1 MSDQPITPAQAH
13 EQPAPVAAAPET
25 PKQEPAKP
33 EQAFTQAD
41 VDRIVRERLN
51 REGIADLKAKAAK
64 YDEQAEASKTAEQKA
79 AEALAKAQRDA
90 ETLTLTNLRLTA
102 AVDHGVD
109 KDHRDLIGGTTAEEV
124 NASAERLGALLRDR
138 AELASVKAE
147 LEALKT
153 GKPAPSTVPVAS
165 LRPGAM
171 PASDPIEDDA
181 FPAHWIPQRA
191 N

>member
-1 MSDQPITPAQAH
+1 MSDQLITPAQAP
-13 EQPAPVAAAPET
+13 EQPALAAAPE
-25 PKQEPAKP
+25 PEPVKS
-33 EQAFTQAD
+33 EQSFSQAD

-64 YDEQAEASKTAEQKA
+64 FDEQAEASKTAEQKA

-90 ETLTLTNLRLTA
+90 EELALTNLRLTA

-138 AELASVKAE
+138 AELANVTAE
-147 LEALKT
+147 LEAVRA

-165 LRPGAM
+165 LRPGAS
-171 PASDPIEDDA
+171 PQGAESEDDVLYRSL
-181 FPAHWIPQRA
+181 FGG
-191 N
+191 

>member
-1 MSDQPITPAQAH
+1 MGIR
-13 EQPAPVAAAPET
+13 
-25 PKQEPAKP
+25 
-33 EQAFTQAD
+33 
-41 VDRIVRERLN
+41 DR
-51 REGIADLKAKAAK
+51 
-64 YDEQAEASKTAEQKA
+64 SKTAEQKA

-191 N
+191 KN